1 MKEITLM
8 KTKLMKATVRG
19 SSAALLVSAG
29 VLLLFVAGIQ
39 GSGPAPSAAGDI
51 QCSNATL
58 RGTYGIQMRGTGPVP
73 PPQGGGTQDLIG
85 VVIRTYDGLGNF
97 TQIDNVK
104 GSVTGWVPDRPGSGT
119 YQVNRDCTAVTYFVP
134 GPGAPPIEERVVIVD
149 AGRETYSMTATPAP
163 LMVTTVGKRIK

>member
-1 MKEITLM
+1 M

-39 GSGPAPSAAGDI
+39 GSRGAPDAMRDI
-51 QCSNATL
+51 QCSNNTL

-73 PPQGGGTQDLIG
+73 PPLGGGTQDLIG

-119 YQVNRDCTAVTYFVP
+119 YQVNSDCTAVTLFVP

-149 AGRETYSMTATPAP
+149 AGKETFTMTATPAA
-163 LMVTTVGKRIK
+163 LMVTTVGKRIN

>member
-1 MKEITLM
+1 M

-39 GSGPAPSAAGDI
+39 GSGPAPSATGDI
-51 QCSNATL
+51 QCSNVTL

-85 VVIRTYDGLGNF
+85 VVIRTYDGMGNF

-104 GSVTGWVPDRPGSGT
+104 GSVTGWVPDRPGGGT
-119 YQVNRDCTAVTYFVP
+119 YQVNPDCTAVTYFVP
-134 GPGAPPIEERVVIVD
+134 GPGVLIEERVVIVD
-149 AGRETYSMTATPAP
+149 AGRETYSMTATPPP

>member
-1 MKEITLM
+1 M
-8 KTKLMKATVRG
+8 KTKLMKTTVRG

-29 VLLLFVAGIQ
+29 VVLLFVAGIERSR
-39 GSGPAPSAAGDI
+39 GAPDATRDI
-51 QCSNATL
+51 RCSNATL
-58 RGTYGIQMRGTGPVP
+58 RGTYAIQMRGTGPVP

-119 YQVNRDCTAVTYFVP
+119 YQVNQDCTAVTYFVP
-134 GPGAPPIEERVVIVD
+134 GPGAPTIEERVVIAD
-149 AGRETYSMTATPAP
+149 AGKETYSMTATPAS
-163 LMVTTVGKRIK
+163 LMVTTVGKSIKKD

>member
-1 MKEITLM
+1 M

-39 GSGPAPSAAGDI
+39 GSGPAPSGTEHKI
-51 QCSNATL
+51 QCSDATL

-85 VVIRTYDGLGNF
+85 VVIRTYDGMGNF

-119 YQVNRDCTAVTYFVP
+119 YQVNLNCTAVTYFVP
-134 GPGAPPIEERVVIVD
+134 GPGAPPIEERLVIVD
-149 AGRETYSMTATPAP
+149 AGRETYSMTATPPP